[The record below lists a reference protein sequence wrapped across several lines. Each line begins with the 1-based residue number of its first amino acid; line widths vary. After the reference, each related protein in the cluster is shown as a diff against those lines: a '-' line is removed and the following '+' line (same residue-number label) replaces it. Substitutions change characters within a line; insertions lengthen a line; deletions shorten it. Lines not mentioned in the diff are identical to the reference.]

1 MPRSALRRA
10 RARMILVPVAC
21 ACLAAV
27 AGCGAASTSAA
38 VLATSPP
45 PQMTTAAPG
54 AQAAVSTPVSTP
66 ASSATA
72 APDDGSSG
80 GNAVVNMKDGQGDA
94 YTESFTFGA
103 PEPESGVPDAVDGL
117 QACQLGVAIPARNL
131 VIPVRITTTLTTS
144 VQTQIPIEMDE
155 EQFSSD
161 DPDAGIPG
169 DVVYQ
174 TTSGD
179 QCATD
184 SPGADVT
191 LSQGQSATTQ
201 AWIVLQQAITPA
213 YPDGDQA
220 QLGVN
225 FIYFGASGPSD
236 VTSAQGTAICGGD
249 PQTAQMYSPPFLD
262 FAGDLPAGEGCDGS
276 YTAPPG

>member
-1 MPRSALRRA
+1 
-10 RARMILVPVAC
+10 
-21 ACLAAV
+21 
-27 AGCGAASTSAA
+27 
-38 VLATSPP
+38 
-45 PQMTTAAPG
+45 
-54 AQAAVSTPVSTP
+54 
-66 ASSATA
+66 
-72 APDDGSSG
+72 
-80 GNAVVNMKDGQGDA
+80 
-94 YTESFTFGA
+94 
-103 PEPESGVPDAVDGL
+103 
-117 QACQLGVAIPARNL
+117 
-131 VIPVRITTTLTTS
+131 
-144 VQTQIPIEMDE
+144 MDE